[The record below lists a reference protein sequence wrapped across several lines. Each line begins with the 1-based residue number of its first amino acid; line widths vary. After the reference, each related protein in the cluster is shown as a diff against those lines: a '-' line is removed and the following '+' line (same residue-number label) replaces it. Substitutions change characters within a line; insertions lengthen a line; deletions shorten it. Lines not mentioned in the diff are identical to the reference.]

1 MVMAQ
6 RITPTNLVLYL
17 LTLLMIYAY
26 LAIQSSYAEIAARR
40 NQWFSCVGKG
50 SPLALIAVAYL

>member
-1 MVMAQ
+1 M
-6 RITPTNLVLYL
+6 
-17 LTLLMIYAY
+17 TLLMISAY
-26 LAIQSSYAEIAARR
+26 LAILSSYAEIAAERH